1 MPEEKDALGEHI
13 YNEFVS
19 TKEKECDNFYLF
31 FRKKF
36 F

>member
-1 MPEEKDALGEHI
+1 MEGEPKDDI
-13 YNEFVS
+13 EFRI
-19 TKEKECDNFYLF
+19 EKECDNFYLF